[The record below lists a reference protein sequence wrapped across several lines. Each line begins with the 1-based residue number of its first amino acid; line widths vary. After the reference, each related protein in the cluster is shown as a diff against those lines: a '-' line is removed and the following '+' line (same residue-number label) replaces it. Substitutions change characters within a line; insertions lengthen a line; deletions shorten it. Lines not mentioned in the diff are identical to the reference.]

1 MTKRSEPFEKLFNM
15 PIGGEAVIPP
25 NINETGEHALSRL
38 KLWASKQKPHERA
51 YRMRID
57 GEVIRVQR
65 TPMGRNTPLSDW
77 LLMKAGDRLL
87 LKTKPTAADIKKAWG
102 TAEHLNS
109 PRGSSRKPGE
119 RNVGQWT
126 TALDREGRL
135 FSLCITDKDDNTM
148 AGHIDIVG
156 PSTVG
161 WNGEWP

>member
-1 MTKRSEPFEKLFNM
+1 MTKRSGPFKELFDL
-15 PIGGEAVIPP
+15 PIGSEMVVEP
-25 NINETGEHALSRL
+25 NASETGEHALKRL
-38 KLWASKQKPHERA
+38 KLWASKQKPLDRA
-51 YRMRID
+51 YRMKID

-109 PRGSSRKPGE
+109 PRHVKRASGE
-119 RNVGQWT
+119 WNVGQWT

-135 FSLCITDKDDNTM
+135 FTLCVTDKDNNTM
-148 AGHIDIVG
+148 KGHIEVVG